1 MQLQGEWFV
10 RDAGWKLTGRG
21 ELFDMS
27 DAPFVE
33 KPVAATADTDA
44 SKAARARLT
53 AVLAELN
60 PAGGKSDEAK
70 QIKGGKGKKGERKKK
85 KAAQ

>member
-1 MQLQGEWFV
+1 MREP
-10 RDAGWKLTGRG
+10 GWKMNESG

-33 KPVAATADTDA
+33 KPVAATGETAP
-44 SKAARARLT
+44 SKAARQRLT

-60 PAGGKSDEAK
+60 PAGGKTE
-70 QIKGGKGKKGERKKK
+70 GGGGDKADKKKKRADRKKK
-85 KAAQ
+85 SADK